1 MRTLNF
7 LRRRIRGITTGLTIA
22 YACLALISQSASAM
36 DWNGIEPLKSRR
48 ADVERILG
56 HPMVDQPGQDGTLHF
71 KVLGG
76 KVTIAFVNARF
87 VTTKK
92 LEPEL
97 EGTVL
102 QIVLQHE
109 NSSETP
115 ESMGLV
121 GNSNF
126 ERQDTQGGT
135 IFRNLKDGIA
145 YTFFNGRLKTTRYSP
160 SSKQLGKARKG

>member
-1 MRTLNF
+1 MKRPNLF
-7 LRRRIRGITTGLTIA
+7 CSDLGRAAAAIA
-22 YACLALISQSASAM
+22 IAFASLVIFSQSAMAVE
-36 DWNGIEPLKSRR
+36 WNGIEPLKSRR

-56 HPMVDQPGQDGTLHF
+56 QPTINQPGQDGTLHF
-71 KVLGG
+71 KILGG
-76 KVTIAFVNARF
+76 KVTVVFVNARF

-92 LEPEL
+92 LSPEL

-115 ESMGLV
+115 ESMLLV

-145 YTFFNGRLKTTRYSP
+145 YTFFNGKLKTTRYSP
-160 SSKQLGKARKG
+160 SAKQLGKARKG